1 MMVERAERH
10 ARTASRLAV
19 RTIASTLPA
28 AARLK
33 LSAYLDLLVKW
44 NRVYN
49 LTAIRDRDRM
59 ESLHIEDAL
68 AVLPFMPDRSGLR
81 LLDVGSGGGIP
92 GIPLA
97 IARSTWNIVLVE
109 SNSKKVAFLQQAAI
123 ELGLQNVTAVAARIE
138 EFEDT
143 DPFDV
148 VISRAFS
155 DLPTFSRVAKTH
167 VAAGGLI
174 VAMKGVLPKDEIAA
188 LPEEVAVTGTPSL
201 DVAGVDAARHLVI
214 MQAKD
219 GLA

>member
-1 MMVERAERH
+1 MTVERAERH
-10 ARTASRLAV
+10 TRTASRPAV

-28 AARLK
+28 AARSK

-109 SNSKKVAFLQQAAI
+109 PNSKKVAFLQQAAI
-123 ELGLQNVTAVAARIE
+123 ELGLQNVTSVAARIE

-155 DLPTFSRVAKTH
+155 DLPTFWRVAKTH

-214 MQAKD
+214 MQAKG